1 MKFNVLVI
9 TGLAAVGIGYFA
21 LRGGDKV
28 DFNTQVKPILNKNCM
43 ACHGGVK
50 RAAGLSL
57 LFRQEALA
65 PTESGKPAIL
75 PGDAEHSEFI
85 KRLTHHDPEERMP
98 LKAPALKPEEI
109 DILKKWVN
117 QGAEWGDHWAY
128 VAPKAPKVPNPT
140 MLAGFWSSL
149 FSPAVNAWPRTDA
162 DYFVLRRLKNEGLK
176 PSRPADAATLL
187 RRVSLDLTGLPPT
200 PEQVKRFMADS
211 SDANYA
217 KIVDELLQSP
227 RFGERW
233 AGMWLDLARYS
244 DTKGYER
251 DDKRDIWRYRD
262 WVIQAF
268 NDNKPYDQFLVEQL
282 AGDLLPKPTDEQL
295 LATAF
300 HRNTMTNDEGGTN
313 NEEFRTAA
321 VLDRV
326 GTTWEVLQSTTFA
339 CVQCHSHPYDPFRHE
354 EFYKYLAFFNNSRD
368 EDTFGDYPKLRHL
381 TDTLRFK
388 QKLDG
393 LHGFV
398 KTHGSAAQADETVH
412 FLKTLEP
419 HVNSLVAEN
428 IHNGALIDEKWL
440 GLRQGGWARF
450 SRVNLTGKRELVVKL
465 TGFKP
470 NTTWEIRLDSLRAAP
485 WLTYRTDT
493 ASLKRSG
500 GYVILPLPP
509 ASGTRTLFFVAKS
522 TDQSLKEKPDQTLLT
537 WDWFAFRPPFPGA
550 NAPDQSYAK
559 VLFWQLLTAR
569 VNSTPIMQDNP
580 ADMFRK
586 TNVFV
591 RGNFLVKGKEVQPD
605 VPRSL
610 PPLPKGAPRN
620 RLTLARWM
628 TSPGHPLTARVAV
641 NRFWEQLFG
650 IGLVETLEDFGT
662 QGFTPADAELLDHL
676 AVKFTREFGWK
687 PKELLRYLVLSATYR
702 QDSRASEKLLE
713 RDPYNRL
720 LARGPRIRLS
730 AEQVRDQALAVS
742 GLLSPKMYGPGVM
755 PYQPDGVWNSP
766 YNGQKWVQ
774 ATGEDQ
780 YRRAV
785 YVYHKRTSPYPS
797 MMTFDGSSREVC
809 LARRIRTNT
818 PLQALV
824 TMNDPVF
831 TEIARQLAY
840 QMQKDGG
847 NSPTEEIR
855 AGYRRVMARD
865 IAPDKLAVLMG
876 LYNQALAD
884 YRRQPKEVAKL
895 LKDTPGKPKPET
907 AALTLVAS
915 AMVNLDEFITKE

>member
-1 MKFNVLVI
+1 MKLNLLLVS
-9 TGLAAVGIGYFA
+9 GLAAAAVGYSA

-50 RAAGLSL
+50 RAGGLSL
-57 LFRQEALA
+57 LFRSEALA
-65 PTESGKPAIL
+65 PTESRKPAIL
-75 PGDAEHSEFI
+75 PGDAAHSEFI
-85 KRLTHHDPEERMP
+85 KRLTHRDPEERMP
-98 LKAPALKPEEI
+98 LKAPPLKKEEI
-109 DILKKWVN
+109 EILKRWIDE
-117 QGAEWGDHWAY
+117 GAEWGDHWAY
-128 VAPKAPKVPNPT
+128 VPPKAPKVPNPT
-140 MLAGFWSSL
+140 LLAGFLSSL
-149 FSPAVNAWPRTDA
+149 LSPTVNSWPREDL
-162 DYFVLRRLKNEGLK
+162 DYFVLKGLKDEDLK
-176 PSRPADAATLL
+176 PSRPADAAILI
-187 RRVSLDLTGLPPT
+187 RRVALDLTGLPPT
-200 PEQVKRFMADS
+200 PDQVKRFLADS

-217 KIVDELLQSP
+217 KLVDELLRSP

-251 DDKRDIWRYRD
+251 DDKREIWRYRD
-262 WVIQAF
+262 WVIRAF
-268 NDNKPYDQFLVEQL
+268 NENKPYDQFLTEQL
-282 AGDLLPKPTDEQL
+282 AGDLLPKPTDDQL

-313 NEEFRTAA
+313 NEEFRVAA

-326 GTTWEVLQSTTFA
+326 NTTWEVLNSTTFG

-354 EFYKYLAFFNNSRD
+354 EYYKFVAFFNNTRD

-381 TDTLRFK
+381 TDTLRFR

-393 LHGFV
+393 LHQFA
-398 KTHGSAAQADETVH
+398 KTHGSAAQADELVH

-440 GLRQGGWARF
+440 GLRLGGWAKF

-465 TGFKP
+465 ANFTP

-500 GYVILPLPP
+500 GFVILPLPP
-509 ASGTRTLFFVAKS
+509 AKGTRTLFFVAKS
-522 TDQSLKEKPDQTLLT
+522 TDGSLREKPEQTLLM

-550 NAPDQSYAK
+550 GAPDQGYAK
-559 VLFWQLLTAR
+559 LLFWQLLTAR
-569 VNSTPIMQDNP
+569 VNTTPIMQDNP
-580 ADMFRK
+580 ADMARK
-586 TNVFV
+586 THVFV
-591 RGNFLVKGKEVQPD
+591 RGNFLVKGKPVQPD
-605 VPRSL
+605 VPASL
-610 PPLPKGAPRN
+610 GGLPKGLPRN
-620 RLTLARWM
+620 RLGLARWL
-628 TSPGHPLTARVAV
+628 TTPDHPLTARVAV

-662 QGFTPADAELLDHL
+662 QGFSPVHPELLDHL
-676 AVKFTREFGWK
+676 AVKFSNEFGWK

-702 QDSRASEKLLE
+702 QDSRASEKALE
-713 RDPYNRL
+713 RDPYNRF

-755 PYQPDGVWNSP
+755 PYQPDGVWQSP
-766 YNGQKWVQ
+766 YNGEKWQ
-774 ATGEDQ
+774 QSAGEDQ

-797 MMTFDGSSREVC
+797 MMAFDGSSREVC

-824 TMNDPVF
+824 TMNDPVY
-831 TEIARQLAY
+831 TEAARRLAY
-840 QMQKDGG
+840 QMRQEGG
-847 NSPTEEIR
+847 NSPTGEIR

-865 IAPDKLAVLMG
+865 IAPDKLAVLTG
-876 LYNQALAD
+876 LYNQALAT
-884 YRRQPKEVAKL
+884 YRHQPKEVEKL
-895 LKDTPGKPKPET
+895 LKDTPGKPKAET